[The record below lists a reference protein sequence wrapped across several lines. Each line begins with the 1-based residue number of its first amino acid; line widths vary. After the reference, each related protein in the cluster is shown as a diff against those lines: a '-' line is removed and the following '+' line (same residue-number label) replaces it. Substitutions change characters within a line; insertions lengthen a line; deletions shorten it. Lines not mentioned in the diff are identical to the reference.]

1 MSWITILWSMNAAA
15 CLTLAAFYFV
25 VWLKQRENWVHLL
38 FSCSAIAA
46 AAISAF
52 ELWMINATE
61 VDQYQLLVRWIHV
74 PVWVLIISFVAFVR
88 RYLHTGRA
96 WLAWS
101 IYGVRTLVLILNF
114 SFPVSIN
121 FWSISGLRR
130 FPLWG
135 EMVSAPVGIPNP
147 WGSLSQLSL
156 LLLFIFSVDATITL
170 LRRGDRR
177 RALVLGGSMIFST
190 IFAVHVPL
198 VIWGVL
204 EIPFFL
210 TFAYT
215 AIVAAMGYELS
226 NDMARTV
233 QLARELEVSDK
244 RLNLAADSAAVG
256 LWEWDLNKDEIWV
269 SPTRRAQLGLPPS
282 GKITFEDLVS
292 RWHVDD
298 RDQIRN
304 AIKDTI
310 ENGKDYEA
318 EFRTVLVDGSVRW
331 VASRGRVQV
340 NNHGKPMRLLGVSVD
355 VTARKEAELQ
365 AQEHRDELEQL
376 RRQKT
381 ASLEKEVAERTRLE
395 REVIESCS
403 REQRRIAY
411 DLHDGL
417 GQELV
422 GIALSAKLLEQELRT
437 ARPLEADKASAIIRL
452 ANEAARHARLTART
466 LEGTDGVGD
475 LKTALETL
483 ARNVREHCQ
492 IKTVIKAD
500 AFSSPISAPVSA
512 QLYRI
517 VQEAVHNAVEHGS
530 ARQVWIDLGFNHQN
544 MVLTI
549 RDDGKGFDA
558 STDSDGM
565 GLRIMQ
571 YRAQCIGGSCEVQSN
586 CAKGTIVT
594 CRVPLQ
600 ADAGVRPIP

>member
-1 MSWITILWSMNAAA
+1 
-15 CLTLAAFYFV
+15 V
-25 VWLKQRENWVHLL
+25 VVQDFPQTSLREFSEKRVRNRREKLL
-38 FSCSAIAA
+38 I
-46 AAISAF
+46 
-52 ELWMINATE
+52 
-61 VDQYQLLVRWIHV
+61 RWIHL

-121 FWSISGLRR
+121 FWSISGLRQL
-130 FPLWG
+130 PLWG
-135 EMVSAPVGIPNP
+135 EMVSAPIGVPNP

-156 LLLFIFSVDATITL
+156 VLLLIFSVDATISL

-204 EIPFFL
+204 EIPFFF

-215 AIVAAMGYELS
+215 AIVVAMGYELS
-226 NDMARTV
+226 NEMARTV
-233 QLARELEVSDK
+233 QLARELEESDK

-269 SPTRRAQLGLPPS
+269 SPTRRVQLGLPPS

-304 AIKDTI
+304 AVKDAI

-318 EFRTVLVDGSVRW
+318 EFRIVLADGSVRW
-331 VASRGRVQV
+331 VRARGRVQV
-340 NNHGKPMRLLGVSVD
+340 NNHGKPMRLLGVSAD

-365 AQEHRDELEQL
+365 AQEQRNELEQL
-376 RRQKT
+376 RQQKT
-381 ASLEKEVAERTRLE
+381 ALLEKEVAERARLE
-395 REVIESCS
+395 REVIESCA

-411 DLHDGL
+411 DLHDGV

-422 GIALSAKLLEQELRT
+422 GIALSAKLLEQKLRT
-437 ARPLEADKASAIIRL
+437 ASPVEAEKASAIVRL

-466 LEGTDGVGD
+466 LEGADGVGD
-475 LKTALETL
+475 LKTALEAL
-483 ARNVREHCQ
+483 ARNVRDHCH
-492 IKTVIKAD
+492 VESMVRAD
-500 AFSSPISAPVSA
+500 ASSLPVSAPVSA

-517 VQEAVHNAVEHGS
+517 AQEAVHNAVEHGS

-549 RDDGKGFDA
+549 RDDGKGFDGSA
-558 STDSDGM
+558 GLDGM

-586 CAKGTIVT
+586 CVKGTIVT